1 MNRPFLLIPIETKV
15 REFHAKAL
23 LSCFAAEAGFHVI
36 LGGQNEMHHQLNFL
50 PRGIYLDKSIAI
62 TKAKFFRK
70 CKQLGNRVVAWCEE
84 GLVFLDPDTYLKERI
99 SLDSYNLVDSF
110 FAWGKVQER
119 VVGSRIIGSD
129 YKIFRTGNPRVDL
142 LRHPFRNIFLP
153 QAEAIRKRHGPFILI
168 DTNFS
173 LYNHFH
179 GRDFVVRTMKEQGRL
194 KSPEDETFLVRWAD
208 YHGEMYRHFLA
219 MSKRLSHSF
228 PEVSI
233 IIRPHPSESLETW
246 KNETRMLPNVKVI
259 QEGSVAPWIMAS
271 EVMIHN
277 GCTTGVEAYVLE
289 QPVLCYCPIASE
301 TYDSELP
308 NALGRKADSL
318 DALTALVHE
327 AIFDPSGFRNR
338 SGEDIMRDG
347 LAGEYIECLTGSTA
361 SERIVSVLR
370 DLLLHEVIPRGMKKQ
385 DSFLWPF
392 RRSLQTWILRVKPAV
407 RRIVKGRV
415 GGYAYLNQ
423 KFPGLSLEEVQQVLD
438 AYKEVSGCFENVEA
452 AKAPGTTSC
461 FVISQGF

>member
-36 LGGQNEMHHQLNFL
+36 LGGQNEMHHQLRFL

-62 TKAKFFRK
+62 TKAKFFRRFRK
-70 CKQLGNRVVAWCEE
+70 LGNRVAAWCEE

-99 SLDSYNLVDSF
+99 SIDSYNLVDSF

-119 VVGSRIIGSD
+119 VVGSRISGSEN
-129 YKIFRTGNPRVDL
+129 KICCTGNPRFDL
-142 LRHPFRNIFLP
+142 LRHPFRNIFSP

-168 DTNFS
+168 DTSFS
-173 LYNHFH
+173 RYNHFH

-194 KSPEDETFLVRWAD
+194 QSPEDEAFLVRWAD

-246 KNETRMLPNVKVI
+246 KNETRMLSNVKVI
-259 QEGSVAPWIMAS
+259 QEGSAAPWIMAS
-271 EVMIHN
+271 KVMIHN

-318 DALTALVHE
+318 DVLTALVQE
-327 AIFDPSGFRNR
+327 AMSSPSGFRNR
-338 SGEDIMRDG
+338 SEENIRRKA
-347 LAGEYIECLTGSTA
+347 LAGEYVESLTGSTA
-361 SERIVSVLR
+361 SEKIVSVLR
-370 DLLLHEVIPRGMKKQ
+370 GLVSHEVIPKGVKKE

-392 RRSLQTWILRVKPAV
+392 LRRLQTWVIWAKPAA
-407 RRIVKGRV
+407 RRIVKGRA

-438 AYKEVSGCFENVEA
+438 AYKEVSGRFKNVEA